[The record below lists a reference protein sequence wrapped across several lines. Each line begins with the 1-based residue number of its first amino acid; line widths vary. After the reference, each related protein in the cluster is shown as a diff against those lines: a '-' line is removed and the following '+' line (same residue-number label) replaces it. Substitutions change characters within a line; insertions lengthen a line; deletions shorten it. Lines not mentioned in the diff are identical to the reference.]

1 MLKKHF
7 FCVNLFLTNQNSFNM
22 LNNRPLQA
30 FLAIT
35 PIILFILMFLAYFMF
50 IFSVVAKG
58 GDSES
63 QIMAGLGIFILI
75 AVITAIV
82 SLLSF
87 VYFLI
92 HAAKNPNLD
101 NNNSSMRVVWILV
114 IVLVSGLG
122 PLIYWIAEIESKKPR
137 PVIQSK

>member
-1 MLKKHF
+1 
-7 FCVNLFLTNQNSFNM
+7 QG
-22 LNNRPLQA
+22 

-35 PIILFILMFLAYFMF
+35 PIILFILIFVAYFMF

-63 QIMAGLGIFILI
+63 QIMTGLGMFILI
-75 AVITAIV
+75 AVLTAII
-82 SLLSF
+82 SIMSF

-101 NNNSSMRVVWILV
+101 NNNSSMRVVWILI
-114 IVLVSGLG
+114 IVLVSGIG

-137 PVIQSK
+137 PVIRSK